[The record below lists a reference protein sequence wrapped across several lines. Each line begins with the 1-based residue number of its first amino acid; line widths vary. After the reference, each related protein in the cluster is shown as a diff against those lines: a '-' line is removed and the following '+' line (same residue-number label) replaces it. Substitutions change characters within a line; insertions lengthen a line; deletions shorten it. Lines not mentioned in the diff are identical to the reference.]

1 MALIDHKFHTFKYDG
16 YKVSSEAIHRAN
28 LHMKSYWKS
37 VKDAAGENNKDMF
50 EDVMVIMYH
59 CILNKM
65 KGVGKEF
72 FKQYPAKDVKDD
84 LKKYDDAFVL
94 FDPLVKP
101 NQAKKV
107 LTEAKVVG
115 LVETKPEEKKDIEL
129 EKAYRHAEECR
140 KKENIVRRYGTDA
153 LAHALSG
160 FASLFL

>member
-1 MALIDHKFHTFKYDG
+1 M
-16 YKVSSEAIHRAN
+16 R
-28 LHMKSYWKS
+28 
-37 VKDAAGENNKDMF
+37 NKDLIS
-50 EDVMVIMYH
+50 E
-59 CILNKM
+59 
-65 KGVGKEF
+65 EF
-72 FKQYPAKDVKDD
+72 FKQYPAKDVKED

-140 KKENIVRRYGTDA
+140 KKENIVCRYGTDT